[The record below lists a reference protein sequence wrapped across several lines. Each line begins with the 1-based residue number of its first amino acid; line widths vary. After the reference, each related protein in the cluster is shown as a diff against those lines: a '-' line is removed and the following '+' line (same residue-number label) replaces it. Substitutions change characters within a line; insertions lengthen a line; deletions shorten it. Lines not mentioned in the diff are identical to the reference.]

1 MLWIVFLWI
10 PTGYSSKLP
19 KNETELGETNSTV
32 NYPSGQDVVIQTL
45 KEIASRI
52 RWIAGDVS
60 DRCRHFQPKVLKMR
74 FSFPESEWMYR
85 YALAFNH
92 FGRDGMGI
100 WNLKSDILRSRVF
113 KRKRRSIVLR
123 ENKLCDDF
131 FVNLERG
138 CDIIGQDDSTFEE
151 LMELVKANPC
161 ASGRFQWLR
170 CCLQWRDSYL
180 MDHFQRFRFCD
191 ISEIC

>member
-1 MLWIVFLWI
+1 
-10 PTGYSSKLP
+10 
-19 KNETELGETNSTV
+19 
-32 NYPSGQDVVIQTL
+32 
-45 KEIASRI
+45 
-52 RWIAGDVS
+52 
-60 DRCRHFQPKVLKMR
+60 
-74 FSFPESEWMYR
+74 MYR
-85 YALAFNH
+85 YALAFH
-92 FGRDGMGI
+92 YFGRDGQGI

-161 ASGRFQWLR
+161 ASGRFQ
-170 CCLQWRDSYL
+170 
-180 MDHFQRFRFCD
+180 
-191 ISEIC
+191 

>member
-1 MLWIVFLWI
+1 
-10 PTGYSSKLP
+10 
-19 KNETELGETNSTV
+19 
-32 NYPSGQDVVIQTL
+32 
-45 KEIASRI
+45 
-52 RWIAGDVS
+52 
-60 DRCRHFQPKVLKMR
+60 MR

-92 FGRDGMGI
+92 FGRDGLGI

-151 LMELVKANPC
+151 LMELVKAIPC
-161 ASGRFQWLR
+161 ASGRFQ
-170 CCLQWRDSYL
+170 
-180 MDHFQRFRFCD
+180 
-191 ISEIC
+191 

>member
-1 MLWIVFLWI
+1 
-10 PTGYSSKLP
+10 
-19 KNETELGETNSTV
+19 
-32 NYPSGQDVVIQTL
+32 
-45 KEIASRI
+45 
-52 RWIAGDVS
+52 
-60 DRCRHFQPKVLKMR
+60 MR

-92 FGRDGMGI
+92 FGRDGLGI

-170 CCLQWRDSYL
+170 CSLILEGTHILWTTLKGFDFVAYL
-180 MDHFQRFRFCD
+180 KSAKRWQ
-191 ISEIC
+191 